1 MAEFQEIKAAARER
15 TGTAAARALRR
26 EGRVPAIIY
35 GDKKQ
40 PELVSLDNAELW
52 RYVRT
57 GHFLSTVYTLDVNGQ
72 KTRVIPR
79 DLQVDPVRDHPTHVD
94 FLRLGEGARIAVE
107 VAVTFL
113 NEEESPGLKRGGLL
127 NVVRYTIELLCPAES
142 IPEAIEA
149 DVAGLDIGDSIH
161 ISDIKLPADVEL
173 TITDRDFTVATIAG
187 RMAEIVE
194 EEVEEEGLE
203 GEKVEGGEGAEEE
216 AEDEGEA
223 SED

>member
-40 PELVSLDNAELW
+40 PEMVSLDNAELW

-79 DLQVDPVRDHPTHVD
+79 DLQLDPVRDYPTHVD

-127 NVVRYTIELLCPAES
+127 NVVRHTIELLCPAES